1 MLPIIFELGGQ
12 RISLFGVLIGISML
26 VYLFSGWIYLRKEIE
41 PNKIFDILFLGI
53 ISYLFFARLVGVLE
67 NFQYY
72 INEPIQIF
80 DLRDSNFSFVG
91 LFIGFIISIILFNK
105 RLIKQHQNKRSILEH
120 IFLIFMLA
128 SIPFL
133 IGTFISGRMPGI
145 EVKSD
150 IGVMFDDG
158 IRRLPIGLFRLLFF
172 ILSIIIFQI
181 IRKDKNMRLTN
192 LIAGFFMGFAAFEVV
207 INTFT
212 KDYSPSIFGLMS
224 SEQLI
229 AIGVFILGTV
239 ILLGK
244 KFSKIAYD
252 EQDSK
257 GRKTREE
264 LLSSN
269 NPIDY
274 SYSFKDM
281 NYSINQNELS
291 IKEKFRIFSNTIKR
305 RLKK

>member
-12 RISLFGVLIGISML
+12 RVSLFGVMIFISL
-26 VYLFSGWIYLRKEIE
+26 AIYLFSGWIYLRKEIE
-41 PNKIFDILFLGI
+41 TNKIFDILFLGI
-53 ISYLFFARLVGVLE
+53 VSYLFFARIVGVLE
-67 NFQYY
+67 NIQFY
-72 INEPIQIF
+72 IKDPIQIF
-80 DLRDSNFSFVG
+80 NLRDNNFSFVG
-91 LFIGFIISIILFNK
+91 LFIGFIISIIVFNK
-105 RLIKQHQNKRSILEH
+105 RSIKQTQNKRKILEH
-120 IFLIFMLA
+120 IFFIFML
-128 SIPFL
+128 SGLPFL

-150 IGVMFDDG
+150 IGIMFDDG
-158 IRRLPIGLFRLLFF
+158 ISRLPIGLFRILFF
-172 ILSIIIFQI
+172 IISIILFQI

-212 KDYSPSIFGLMS
+212 KEYSPSIFGLIS
-224 SEQLI
+224 PEQFI

-239 ILLGK
+239 ILFGK
-244 KFSKIAYD
+244 KFSKLAYD
-252 EQDSK
+252 EQDNK
-257 GRKTREE
+257 GRKTRED
-264 LLSSN
+264 LLSRT